1 MLFSVDVIVRLVV
14 LLVTLLSWQDFT
26 NLAYNFMTY
35 TCSLCL
41 LTKNINSWHIWNT
54 VGESWHIITQK
65 CHPSHA
71 NSQQQVH
78 NITAQLGF
86 TTLKPTRT
94 ARYMGVL
101 FSDQMKFT
109 AHISMVIWSCFI
121 AHMFSPILY
130 SLCEWGE
137 VASQNLYSVVEQVS
151 NLYPTESDHP
161 NIQETVEGTP
171 VIT

>member
-1 MLFSVDVIVRLVV
+1 
-14 LLVTLLSWQDFT
+14 
-26 NLAYNFMTY
+26 
-35 TCSLCL
+35 
-41 LTKNINSWHIWNT
+41 
-54 VGESWHIITQK
+54 
-65 CHPSHA
+65 
-71 NSQQQVH
+71 
-78 NITAQLGF
+78 
-86 TTLKPTRT
+86 
-94 ARYMGVL
+94 MGVL